1 MYCAKEHEVLS
12 MWHELCWRVAA
23 SAHICVLQKP
33 RNPNVKEVAQVSNV
47 AAVRTHVSHVPA
59 SVSSGNCDISSFDV
73 AMLDGIA
80 KTCVCVGVCVSVCV
94 CF

>member
-1 MYCAKEHEVLS
+1 M
-12 MWHELCWRVAA
+12 
-23 SAHICVLQKP
+23 
-33 RNPNVKEVAQVSNV
+33 KEVAQVSNV

-80 KTCVCVGVCVSVCV
+80 KTCVCVCVCGCVCLSVCV

>member
-1 MYCAKEHEVLS
+1 M
-12 MWHELCWRVAA
+12 
-23 SAHICVLQKP
+23 
-33 RNPNVKEVAQVSNV
+33 KEVAQVSNV

-94 CF
+94 CVFEKLRKPGVGLVSPGQ